1 MVAEYGFTLGS
12 SAFTLSA
19 DFAGSKGDSSHRF
32 GTKRRTM
39 PRFQRQVGLIP
50 VGFLF
55 NFAGCLARGNR
66 KSVEPAAACIVPQG
80 GFEWV
85 STTIDLS
92 LIPVIG
98 STVVDA
104 FP

>member
-12 SAFTLSA
+12 SAFALSA

-32 GTKRRTM
+32 GTNRRTM
-39 PRFQRQVGLIP
+39 PRFQRQIGLIP

-55 NFAGCLARGNR
+55 NFTSCLARGIGNLLSQPLPVFCR
-66 KSVEPAAACIVPQG
+66 KG
-80 GFEWV
+80 GFERV

-98 STVVDA
+98 STAVDA